1 MGRGLATPFCNR
13 PKSAGQ
19 AGFQAQHSAPAAPL
33 QRGLPPSRPGSTR
46 RPLSRQKHGPEVQT
60 WTCVPG
66 PRPRPAPAAWLGQAE
81 PGRAL
86 PAAGQLRWA
95 ARTLGSL
102 TLHLSGGETPVPGPL
117 ARKAHA
123 MTRERWGLPW
133 PVWALI
139 LRSESAQ
146 ILVGVLCRDPR
157 ESTHLPHP
165 NNNKK
170 ELFTTKPP
178 PRWEKQPGVWDSG
191 LQKPPAQCNPRKDS
205 WGEGGARGLGSV
217 GAPRARVQSGS
228 DDPQGS
234 RVEVVT

>member
-1 MGRGLATPFCNR
+1 MDMC
-13 PKSAGQ
+13 
-19 AGFQAQHSAPAAPL
+19 PAAP
-33 QRGLPPSRPGSTR
+33 PP
-46 RPLSRQKHGPEVQT
+46 
-60 WTCVPG
+60 
-66 PRPRPAPAAWLGQAE
+66 PRPRSLAG
-81 PGRAL
+81 PGRAWQGPARGW
-86 PAAGQLRWA
+86 PAAMGSSD
-95 ARTLGSL
+95 TESSL

-170 ELFTTKPP
+170 ELLTTKPP